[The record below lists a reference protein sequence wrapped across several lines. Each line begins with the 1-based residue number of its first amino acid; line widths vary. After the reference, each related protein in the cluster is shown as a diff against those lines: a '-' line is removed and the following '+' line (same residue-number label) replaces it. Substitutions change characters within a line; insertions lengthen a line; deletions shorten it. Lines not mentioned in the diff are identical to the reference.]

1 MTTPDEHVADAHAPE
16 RVDDERQSAL
26 FLLRRLTV
34 EVEAFARGFA
44 EAHELHPTDARA
56 LVAMLDAGRSGESM
70 SPGRLARELALS
82 SASTT
87 ALVDRLA
94 RAGHAVRRPHPTDRR
109 RAIVEP
115 TDGARAEGGRWFG
128 ELNRD
133 MLAALDGFD
142 DAEVDAFVRVTTALV
157 DVVRRHNGDATG

>member
-1 MTTPDEHVADAHAPE
+1 MTTPDPDPPDE
-16 RVDDERQSAL
+16 ERQAAL

-34 EVEAFARGFA
+34 EIDTFARGFA
-44 EAHELHPTDARA
+44 EAHELHPTDVRA
-56 LVAMLDAGRSGESM
+56 LVAMLDAGRAGESM
-70 SPGRLARELALS
+70 SPGRLAQELDLS

-128 ELNRD
+128 GLNRD
-133 MLAALDGFD
+133 MLAVLDGFD
-142 DAEVDAFVRVTTALV
+142 DAEVDAFVRIAAALV
-157 DVVRRHNGDATG
+157 EVVRRHNADPTA